1 MPRTWKER
9 HPSNHRLLIKEI
21 TAPTIA
27 QPSGTMINSESA
39 QLLVII
45 EKTLVKILVNSETMP
60 EAPSTAKSIS
70 NHLLTPKQTKESLQ
84 DTENDKQAEEQQK
97 KEHNVF

>member
-1 MPRTWKER
+1 M
-9 HPSNHRLLIKEI
+9 SEI

-27 QPSGTMINSESA
+27 QPKGTMINSESA

-70 NHLLTPKQTKESLQ
+70 NHPLTPE
-84 DTENDKQAEEQQK
+84 QAEEGLQDAIHNEQTKQK
-97 KEHNVF
+97 QEKKHNVF